1 MSMEELLSSIKS
13 LTYHDKLTL
22 MECLTESISEDDKL
36 LEEKKKSFFSH
47 VEQHRF
53 VLPEDYHF
61 DREEA
66 NAR

>member
-1 MSMEELLSSIKS
+1 
-13 LTYHDKLTL
+13 

-36 LEEKKKSFFSH
+36 LEEKKRKFFEH